1 MEQPMWAILAVSIQ
15 LLNGP
20 NVWPVADEGTFENEA
35 DCQAA
40 LDEAVPRTL
49 SEDMR
54 VAWEQGEL
62 KFVCLKVRGSGTTG

>member
-1 MEQPMWAILAVSIQ
+1 MWAILAVSIQ

-20 NVWPVADEGTFENEA
+20 NVWPVTDEGTFENET
-35 DCQAA
+35 DCQVA

-62 KFVCLKVRGSGTTG
+62 KFVCLKVRGTGTTG